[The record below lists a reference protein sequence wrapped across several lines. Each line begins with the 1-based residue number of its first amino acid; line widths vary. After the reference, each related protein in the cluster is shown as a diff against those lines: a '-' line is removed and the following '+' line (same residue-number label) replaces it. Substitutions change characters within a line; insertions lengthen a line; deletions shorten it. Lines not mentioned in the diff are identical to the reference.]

1 MTFSASSLL
10 TLILSPALSRSQA
23 EERGAPLGI
32 RRVAGR
38 PGGKILSEAL
48 KCWKNKDKQTCIDA
62 VELTFM
68 SPKKTSTWTLVYSL
82 LSLALL
88 MIDQNCPTG
97 GHELFFF
104 FFFTASEAGHDRESE
119 NHGSTLTAQRTVSE
133 SVHQ

>member
-104 FFFTASEAGHDRESE
+104 FFFLLLQKRGMTGKVKTMALHSLHSA
-119 NHGSTLTAQRTVSE
+119 L
-133 SVHQ
+133 

>member
-104 FFFTASEAGHDRESE
+104 FFLLLQKRGMTGKVKTMALHSLHSA
-119 NHGSTLTAQRTVSE
+119 L
-133 SVHQ
+133 